1 MIFVTGASGL
11 IGSFVCRKLVE
22 QGYTVKALKRTTS
35 DLSLVKDIRE
45 QINWVDG
52 DLLNVSE
59 IGSYLQGVEKII
71 HCAAFVSYDS
81 RDEEL
86 MQQINVEG
94 TANLVNWA
102 IQKEM
107 SLFVHLS
114 SVASIGKDKH
124 SVVSNEETQWTNDV
138 KTSAYARSKHQ
149 AELEVWRAWAEGLN
163 TIIINPSL
171 VLGPGKLNKSSTQ
184 LFKYIDEENRFY
196 TGGIV
201 NYVDVRDV
209 AEVTCRLLESEY
221 YGERFIVSA
230 DSTSYKELFDTI
242 ARKMEKKSP
251 QIEVK
256 GAVIRL
262 AIILEKIRSRLSGHK
277 PLVTDELE
285 QVSKNRHIYANDKI
299 KQAVG
304 IEFYQL
310 DETVDWTCKQL
321 LTRSID

>member
-22 QGYTVKALKRTTS
+22 KGYAVKALKRNTT
-35 DLSLVKDIRE
+35 DLSLVQDIRE

-59 IGSYLQGVEKII
+59 IGSYLKGVDKII
-71 HCAAFVSYDS
+71 HCAAFISYDS

-86 MQQINVEG
+86 MQQVNVEG

-102 IQKEM
+102 VQKKIG
-107 SLFVHLS
+107 LFVHLS

-124 SVVSNEETQWTNDV
+124 SVISNEETQWTNDI

-171 VLGPGKLNKSSTQ
+171 VLGPGDWDRSSTQ
-184 LFKYIDEENRFY
+184 VFKYIEQENRFY

-209 AEVTCRLLESEY
+209 AEVTYRLLESGH
-221 YGERFIVSA
+221 YGERFIVNA
-230 DSTSYKELFDTI
+230 DSVSYKELFDTI
-242 ARKMEKKSP
+242 ATKMGKKAP
-251 QIEVK
+251 QIQVK
-256 GAVIRL
+256 GPVIRM
-262 AIILEKIRSRLSGHK
+262 AIIIEKIRSRLSGNK
-277 PLVTDELE
+277 PMVTDELE

-304 IEFYQL
+304 IEFRQL

-321 LTRSID
+321 LAKSGD